1 VADPRAKGA
10 AALRGAL
17 LVVVLVSAA
26 PAFAGHGTAIVGAT
40 VIDGTGRPA
49 LTDGV
54 VVIHGE
60 KVAAVGPRSHVAL
73 PKGIPYVDGRLRFV
87 VPGRLAEPA
96 VQAELRRQLAGGAS
110 FERALAEALRV
121 AAPPGLRDAI
131 EPGRPADLL
140 VLDKDPRSSLANIG
154 SVSRVFTR
162 GRERPR

>member
-1 VADPRAKGA
+1 MADPRAKGA

-17 LVVVLVSAA
+17 LALVSAA
-26 PAFAGHGTAIVGAT
+26 PAYAGHGVAIVGAT

-54 VVIHGE
+54 VVIQGE

-73 PKGIPYVDGRLRFV
+73 PKGIPYVDGSFRFV
-87 VPGRLAEPA
+87 VPGRLADPA
-96 VQAELRRQLAGGAS
+96 VEAELRRLLAGGAS

-121 AAPPGLRDAI
+121 APGPRDAI

-140 VLDKDPRSSLANIG
+140 VLDKDPRSSLENLR